1 MVGLAA
7 VFFPVLLMMFALSME
22 RVEARLRRQADRDQE
37 LTGGLEEV
45 DATVAAPPHPTDRLG
60 HQMYSGADAAAPA
73 PRRANPPVRIDAE
86 VNRARPGAT

>member
-22 RVEARLRRQADRDQE
+22 RVEAWLRRQADRDQE

-45 DATVAAPPHPTDRLG
+45 DATVAGT
-60 HQMYSGADAAAPA
+60 PA
-73 PRRANPPVRIDAE
+73 PDGPARASDVFRRRRRGARTSARQPT
-86 VNRARPGAT
+86 RAH